1 MNSTGLAVEAL
12 GLRKRYGEKEALAG
26 IDLRVPWGSVRGLLG
41 PNGAGKT
48 TTVQAL
54 TTLRR
59 FDAGSATVAGFDV
72 RREPARVRARIG
84 LVGQSAAVDEVL
96 GGAQNLALFGR
107 LYHLDR
113 ATARRRADEL
123 LEQFGLA
130 DAGRKPVGTYSGGM
144 RRRLDLAASL
154 ILAPPVL
161 FLDEPTT
168 GLDPRGR
175 NEVWQS
181 IRELAAAGTTVLLT
195 TQYLE
200 EADQLCDQISLIDE
214 GRVIAEGSP
223 GELKARLDRDYIAV
237 VVRDAD
243 SVSAAAEIV
252 GRVAVAIPEIDAE
265 RRVITAPVR
274 NSIGGLTDVVRA
286 LGDARIE
293 AEDIALRRPTLDE
306 VFLNLTGNERS
317 IEEVAA

>member
-1 MNSTGLAVEAL
+1 VSSTGVAVEAL
-12 GLRKRYGEKEALAG
+12 GLRKRYGDKEALAG
-26 IDLRVPWGSVRGLLG
+26 IDLAVPWGTVRGLLG

-48 TTVQAL
+48 TTVQIL

-59 FDAGSATVAGFDV
+59 FDAGRATVAGFDV
-72 RREPARVRARIG
+72 RREPARVRSRIG

-96 GGAQNLALFGR
+96 SGAQNLALFGR
-107 LYHLDR
+107 LFHLDR
-113 ATARRRADEL
+113 ATARRRAEEL

-130 DAGRKPVGTYSGGM
+130 DTGRLPVSKFSGGM

-161 FLDEPTT
+161 FLDEPTA

-181 IRELAAAGTTVLLT
+181 IRELAGAGATVLLT

-200 EADQLCDQISLIDE
+200 EADQLCDEISLIDE

-223 GELKARLDRDYIAV
+223 RELKARLDRDYIAV
-237 VVRDAD
+237 VVRDAA
-243 SVSAAAEIV
+243 SLPAAAEIV
-252 GRVAVAIPEIDAE
+252 GRVAVAVAELDAD

-274 NSIGGLTDVVRA
+274 NPVGALTDVVRA
-286 LGDARIE
+286 LGDAGIE
-293 AEDIALRRPTLDE
+293 AEDIALRHPTLDE
-306 VFLNLTGNERS
+306 VFLTLTANERS

>member
-1 MNSTGLAVEAL
+1 VSATGLAVEAR

-26 IDLRVPWGSVRGLLG
+26 IDLAAPWGTVRGLLG

-48 TTVQAL
+48 TTVQIL

-72 RREPARVRARIG
+72 QREPARVRSRIG
-84 LVGQSAAVDEVL
+84 LVGQSIAVDEVL
-96 GGAQNLALFGR
+96 SGAQNLALFGR
-107 LYHLDR
+107 LFHLDR
-113 ATARRRADEL
+113 PTARRRAAEL

-130 DAGRKPVGTYSGGM
+130 DTGQKPVSQYSGGM

-161 FLDEPTT
+161 FLDEPTA

-181 IRELAAAGTTVLLT
+181 IRRLAAAGTTVLLT

-200 EADQLCDQISLIDE
+200 EADELSDELSLIDE

-223 GELKARLDRDYIAV
+223 GELKTRLDRDYIAV
-237 VVRDAD
+237 VVREAD
-243 SVSAAAEIV
+243 SLAGAAEIV
-252 GRVAVAIPEIDAE
+252 DRVAAAVAEVDAD
-265 RRVITAPVR
+265 RRVVNAPVR
-274 NSIGGLTDVVRA
+274 NSVGALTDVVRELSEA
-286 LGDARIE
+286 GIE

-306 VFLNLTGNERS
+306 VFLNLTGKERHM
-317 IEEVAA
+317 EEVAA

>member
-1 MNSTGLAVEAL
+1 VSSTGLAVEAL
-12 GLRKRYGEKEALAG
+12 GLRKRYGDKEALAG
-26 IDLRVPWGSVRGLLG
+26 IDLAVPWGTVRGLLG

-48 TTVQAL
+48 TTVQIL

-59 FDAGSATVAGFDV
+59 FDAGRASVAGFDV
-72 RREPARVRARIG
+72 RREPARVRSRIG

-96 GGAQNLALFGR
+96 SGAQNLALFGR
-107 LYHLDR
+107 LFHLDR
-113 ATARRRADEL
+113 ATARRRSDEL
-123 LEQFGLA
+123 LERFGLA
-130 DAGRKPVGTYSGGM
+130 DTGRLPVSQFSGGM

-154 ILAPPVL
+154 ILAPLVL
-161 FLDEPTT
+161 FLDEPTA

-181 IRELAAAGTTVLLT
+181 IRELAVAGTTVLLT

-200 EADQLCDQISLIDE
+200 EADQLSDEISLIDE

-223 GELKARLDRDYIAV
+223 GDLKARLDRDYIAV

-243 SVSAAAEIV
+243 SLPTAAEIV
-252 GRVAVAIPEIDAE
+252 GRVAMAVAEVDAD

-274 NSIGGLTDVVRA
+274 NSVGALTDVVRA
-286 LGDARIE
+286 LGDAGID
-293 AEDIALRRPTLDE
+293 AEDIALRHPTLEE
-306 VFLNLTGNERS
+306 VFLTLTANERS